1 VRRLLILNG
10 PNLNLLGE
18 REPEVYGHTTL
29 REAIDHA
36 RTTAA
41 ALGFEIEDLQ
51 TNHEGELIDRLHAAR
66 DHVDGVILNPGGLT
80 HTSVA
85 LRDAVAGSGLP
96 TIEVHLSNLARR
108 ESFRQTSLVTGVSI
122 GLIAGF
128 GAAGYSLAVHAF
140 SHYLETAS
148 GERASDETAP
158 GSQVPRSGGRHSR
171 GA

>member
-1 VRRLLILNG
+1 MRRLLILNG

-18 REPEVYGHTTL
+18 REPAIYGETTL
-29 REAIDHA
+29 AAAIERA
-36 RTTAA
+36 RATAA
-41 ALGFEIEDLQ
+41 RLEFEIEDLQ

-66 DHVDGVILNPGGLT
+66 GRFDGVILNPGGLT

-85 LRDAVAGSGLP
+85 LRDAVAASGLP

-108 ESFRQTSLVTGVSI
+108 ESFRQSSLVTGVAV

-140 SHYLETAS
+140 SHYLETSS
-148 GERASDETAP
+148 GSSAP
-158 GSQVPRSGGRHSR
+158 RPGGMHNR